1 MLLSIFKNIF
11 AIICIVI
18 FLCQVMTIAQYYVI
32 KTKIELRARGARLLN
47 IPAECDWETDPWS
60 VTVLAYLGIITE
72 TNLSKIDLLLL
83 K

>member
-18 FLCQVMTIAQYYVI
+18 ILCHVLTIAQYYVI
-32 KTKIELRARGARLLN
+32 KTKIEFRARGASLLN
-47 IPAECDWETDPWS
+47 TPAECDWETDPWS
-60 VTVLAYLGIITE
+60 VTVLIYLGIITD